1 MRTPIDLAGQALD
14 AVQHPRTTA
23 SRAVEAAEALGE
35 VAWAGL
41 NPAPETLLN
50 VEIGPHRS
58 VHWVRSRLDDFKA
71 IKNELGGTV
80 NDVVIA
86 VVSGALRRWLRSR
99 ASDRG

>member
-41 NPAPETLLN
+41 NPAPGPRSTWRSARTAAS
-50 VEIGPHRS
+50 IG
-58 VHWVRSRLDDFKA
+58 
-71 IKNELGGTV
+71 
-80 NDVVIA
+80 
-86 VVSGALRRWLRSR
+86 
-99 ASDRG
+99 